1 MATYKLFKTP
11 NGKFLKTASGKFLA
25 QSTPFVGSEPTGD
38 YYLAKDKII
47 GSSSGYY
54 AIHHTYD
61 IWATGDLSW
70 LLCPVGMWQ
79 NDSENPA
86 FWSYSGDYA
95 FLANQETQADRASF
109 ASTFQ
114 ELSNGVDIGK
124 GGAVVGVED
133 GGDGS
138 HVLLKEVSTI
148 MPWAELATLFD
159 NLRQTSTAFAGG
171 RPSASDWE
179 TIEAAIPITDIQNIV
194 SDYNSNP
201 LYSAFRCAPLLYAA
215 DSQYG
220 RFWLQLEVK
229 YEVSGDKTTS
239 IFIISLIFPEGGNG
253 VFADAPFSAAYKTA
267 RYVGQTEAATGYNI
281 NHLTP
286 TTVQHETY

>member
-159 NLRQTSTAFAGG
+159 NLRQTSTAFATQFSTVDDALAFVIA
-171 RPSASDWE
+171 RPHF
-179 TIEAAIPITDIQNIV
+179 EAQTTAELEKV
-194 SDYNSNP
+194 KAKEAKYKRK
-201 LYSAFRCAPLLYAA
+201 LK
-215 DSQYG
+215 SQAVAL
-220 RFWLQLEVK
+220 R
-229 YEVSGDKTTS
+229 
-239 IFIISLIFPEGGNG
+239 
-253 VFADAPFSAAYKTA
+253 
-267 RYVGQTEAATGYNI
+267 
-281 NHLTP
+281 
-286 TTVQHETY
+286 